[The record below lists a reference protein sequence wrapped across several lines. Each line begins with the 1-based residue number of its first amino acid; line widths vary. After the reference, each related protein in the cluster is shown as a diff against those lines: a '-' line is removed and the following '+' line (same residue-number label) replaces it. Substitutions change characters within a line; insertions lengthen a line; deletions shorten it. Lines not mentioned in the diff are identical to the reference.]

1 MRVAITGAT
10 GNVGTRLVERL
21 LAEPSVTEVVGIASR
36 LPTGPARHRVR
47 YVRVDLGE
55 PDAAT
60 KLTGSLAGV
69 DAVVHL
75 AWLLQ
80 PSREPEVMERV
91 NIGGTRAVLAAVVS
105 AGVGALVHASS
116 IGAYSPAPKTP
127 AVKEDAPTLGIAT
140 SSYSRQKAQAERM
153 IEAFTAEHPDLR
165 VVQIRPALVL
175 ARSAST
181 EQARY
186 FLGRLVPHRLV
197 NRRLLGAVGVLPLPD
212 AFTTQVVHTADIADL
227 FARAV
232 VDPRARG
239 VYNGAAEPVLD
250 PPTIAAALGVRLVRV
265 PLSPVRVLAD
275 LTWQARLQPTDPGW
289 VDIASQTPLIDSS
302 RARDELG
309 WRPTHDARAT
319 LLEAL
324 DGVADGSGSGTPP
337 LRGRQ
342 TDPAAV
348 LKTVRSVIGA
358 FTRR

>member
-10 GNVGTRLVERL
+10 GNVGTRLVDRL

-36 LPTGPARHRVR
+36 LPSVPQRDRVR
-47 YVRVDLGE
+47 YVKVDLGAA
-55 PDAAT
+55 DAGTRLAA
-60 KLTGSLAGV
+60 SLSGV

-91 NIGGTRAVLAAVVS
+91 NIGGTRAVLDAVVS
-105 AGVGALVHASS
+105 ARVGALVHASS
-116 IGAYSPAPKTP
+116 VGAYSPQPKTP
-127 AVKEDAPTLGIAT
+127 AVKEDAPTEGIET
-140 SSYSRQKAQAERM
+140 SSYSRHKARAERM
-153 IEAFTAEHPDLR
+153 IEAFTAEHPDVR

-175 ARSAST
+175 QRSAST

-186 FLGRLVPHRLV
+186 FLGRLVPHRIV
-197 NRRLLGAVGVLPLPD
+197 NRRLLTAVGVLPLPD
-212 AFTTQVVHTADIADL
+212 AFTTQVVHAADIADL

-232 VDPRARG
+232 LDPRARG
-239 VYNGAAEPVLD
+239 TYNGAAEPVLD
-250 PPTIAAALGVRLVRV
+250 PPTIAAALGVRRVRI
-265 PLSPVRVLAD
+265 PLAPVRVLAD
-275 LTWQARLQPTDPGW
+275 ATWHARIQPTDPGW
-289 VDIASQTPLIDSS
+289 VDIASQTPLMDSS

-348 LKTVRSVIGA
+348 LKTVRSVIGS